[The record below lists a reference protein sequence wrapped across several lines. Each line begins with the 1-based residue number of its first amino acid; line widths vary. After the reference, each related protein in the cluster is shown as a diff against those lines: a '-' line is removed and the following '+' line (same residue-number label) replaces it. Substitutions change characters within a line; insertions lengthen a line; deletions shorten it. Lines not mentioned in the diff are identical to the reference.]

1 MQNKSPSP
9 SALNP
14 AGLANLAVVY
24 LVWSS
29 TYLAIRIAVREGA
42 GFPPFTMGL
51 MRAALGGG
59 LLILWAYLQKQRVR
73 ITRREMLVLF
83 ASGTLL
89 WMLGNGLVAFAEQR
103 TASGLAALLLAAT
116 PIWTALIE
124 AIWDRKLPS
133 PRLFAVLVIGFLGIV
148 VLTLPSLTSGVHADV
163 IAILLLQIASVA
175 WSAGSVYQARNQLS
189 LTPRVSSGYQMLF
202 GAIGFALMMVL
213 TNEPAPTPNQ
223 EAWLAWLYLVI
234 FGTLA
239 FTAYVTALKLL
250 PTRIVMTYAYINP
263 VLAMLLGYFI
273 LHEQIT
279 TYTLVGS
286 ALVLLGVAGV
296 FRDRHSHAPKQ

>member
-51 MRAALGGG
+51 TRAALGGG

>member
-51 MRAALGGG
+51 MRAALGGA

-133 PRLFAVLVIGFLGIV
+133 PRLFAALVIGFLGIV
-148 VLTLPSLTSGVHADV
+148 VLTLPSLTSGIHADV

-273 LHEQIT
+273 LHEPIT
-279 TYTLVGS
+279 IHTLVGS

-296 FRDRHSHAPKQ
+296 FRDRRSHTPKR

>member
-51 MRAALGGG
+51 MRAALGGA

-133 PRLFAVLVIGFLGIV
+133 PRLFAALVIGFLGIV
-148 VLTLPSLTSGVHADV
+148 VLTLPSLTSGIHADV

>member
-1 MQNKSPSP
+1 GAGLAGARWWLDGAYLCPGPPAGLDGLAHAAHPTVDHRHHCRPAAGRVAHPPRMAGCHGGLARRGHRASQPGSCSPSQRTRGKALMQNKSPSP

-51 MRAALGGG
+51 MRAALGGA

-133 PRLFAVLVIGFLGIV
+133 
-148 VLTLPSLTSGVHADV
+148 
-163 IAILLLQIASVA
+163 
-175 WSAGSVYQARNQLS
+175 
-189 LTPRVSSGYQMLF
+189 
-202 GAIGFALMMVL
+202 
-213 TNEPAPTPNQ
+213 
-223 EAWLAWLYLVI
+223 
-234 FGTLA
+234 
-239 FTAYVTALKLL
+239 
-250 PTRIVMTYAYINP
+250 
-263 VLAMLLGYFI
+263 
-273 LHEQIT
+273 
-279 TYTLVGS
+279 
-286 ALVLLGVAGV
+286 
-296 FRDRHSHAPKQ
+296 

>member
-51 MRAALGGG
+51 MRAALGGA

-133 PRLFAVLVIGFLGIV
+133 PRLFAALVIGFLGIV
-148 VLTLPSLTSGVHADV
+148 VLTLPSLTSGIHADV

-273 LHEQIT
+273 LHEPIT
-279 TYTLVGS
+279 IHTLVGS